1 MTLSQKEVKNMKIVR
16 EGHSSYGKCWIEDH
30 GSYYMVYTM
39 DGRSQNGPFS
49 TLADAMEF
57 FSHYCL

>member
-1 MTLSQKEVKNMKIVR
+1 MKIVR

-30 GSYYMVYTM
+30 GSYYLVYTM